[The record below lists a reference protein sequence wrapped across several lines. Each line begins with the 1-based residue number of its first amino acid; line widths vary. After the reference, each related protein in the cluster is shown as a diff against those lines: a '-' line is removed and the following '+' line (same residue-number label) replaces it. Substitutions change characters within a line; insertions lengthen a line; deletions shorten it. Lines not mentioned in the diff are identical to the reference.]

1 MKPER
6 EIVAATVASG
16 ANASEPAMVVLPEPQ
31 TELGA
36 KLIAL
41 AKKIDESDT
50 PKLSLAEIEEYLGRE
65 LGGIAEA
72 LGDRAIA
79 RRASKSFQFVEAQ
92 FRSGV
97 FV

>member
-1 MKPER
+1 MKPEK
-6 EIVAATVASG
+6 EIVAATVASS
-16 ANASEPAMVVLPEPQ
+16 ANAPEPATVVLPEPQ

-41 AKKIDESDT
+41 AKKIEESDI

-72 LGDRAIA
+72 LGDRA
-79 RRASKSFQFVEAQ
+79 
-92 FRSGV
+92 
-97 FV
+97 